1 MGDISKLIP
10 ISTYVTNRVGVE
22 VESLVTATRDP
33 RSSLAPKQTVDRIY
47 RRDYL
52 LVAVTDSVGALNVG
66 SLLMSTAT
74 AEDCLKPL
82 SRGPGSGIASTKF
95 CYDPV
100 AWIICDPSC
109 LVSPLRI
116 NTNPGSPWP
125 WSLVEASYRNCH
137 TGSLS
142 AGRAR
147 TP

>member
-82 SRGPGSGIASTKF
+82 SRGPGSL
-95 CYDPV
+95 DH
-100 AWIICDPSC
+100 
-109 LVSPLRI
+109 L
-116 NTNPGSPWP
+116 
-125 WSLVEASYRNCH
+125 
-137 TGSLS
+137 
-142 AGRAR
+142 
-147 TP
+147 